1 MNLSNVSGMLFKKF
15 KLFATKKCK
24 NYGKKISG
32 SYSSINRTRML
43 GGGVDI
49 GPFI

>member
-24 NYGKKISG
+24 NYGKKFQVRIPQ
-32 SYSSINRTRML
+32 SIEPVCW
-43 GGGVDI
+43 VDSFKLI
-49 GPFI
+49 FM